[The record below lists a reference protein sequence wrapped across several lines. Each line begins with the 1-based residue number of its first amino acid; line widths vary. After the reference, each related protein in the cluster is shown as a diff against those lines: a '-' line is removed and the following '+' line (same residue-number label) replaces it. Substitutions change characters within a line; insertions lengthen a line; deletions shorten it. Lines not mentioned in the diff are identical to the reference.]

1 MASDTDRNG
10 GAGSPEDR
18 SLDSLPPELRLYV
31 PAEGTPVESAKPDE
45 PSYEKVPLASLSGAA
60 RPEPAPAA
68 EVPPQRA
75 KDVGLPSKVS
85 LISLAAAAVILV
97 SVPFVLA
104 VLFSGDD
111 ETPGMIKDGVPIDA
125 VEAIPAHE
133 GAGDP
138 VPAPPAQP
146 ELTTG
151 NDVPPAQGEEPAE
164 SGKDPLPQQDQP
176 KASGPSGGGDT
187 LIAGAGCSNTATEQ
201 YQAVGYHTNGSKGW
215 YIRNGGAADG
225 RCRGTFDAMPMSGDL
240 DTSGPDNSA
249 KWTFDVSGKV
259 TTGTCALSVYIP
271 NDSNRRNVGATKA
284 HYSIFNSFEQ
294 GAANVI
300 GVRDINQVTNLGRWV
315 DLGSYKITQGKISV
329 KLHDRG
335 EDYAGGADGEGAH
348 IASTQVRATCTP
360 A

>member
-10 GAGSPEDR
+10 GAESPEDR

-68 EVPPQRA
+68 DVPPQPA

-111 ETPGMIKDGVPIDA
+111 TPGLAGDGVPIDA
-125 VEAIPAHE
+125 VEALPGHE
-133 GAGDP
+133 AMSEP

-146 ELTTG
+146 EPTAG
-151 NDVPPAQGEEPAE
+151 NHVPPAQGEEPAE
-164 SGKDPLPQQDQP
+164 TGKKPLPPPDQSTV
-176 KASGPSGGGDT
+176 SGPSSGSGT

-201 YQAVGYHTNGSKGW
+201 YQAVGYHSNGSEGW

-240 DTSGPDNSA
+240 DASGPSNSA
-249 KWTFDVSGKV
+249 KWTFDVSGKL

-271 NDSNRRNVGATKA
+271 NDGDRRNVGATKA

-300 GVRDINQVTNLGRWV
+300 GVKDINQVTNLGKWV